1 MGFWIFMLIMVLLI
15 PLTMLFFVMD
25 IALAF
30 GKGTGTVGTVCR
42 IVTMLPF

>member
-42 IVTMLPF
+42 IVAMLPF